1 MRRAPVSAR
10 RRAAF
15 MVAAVPALMLTF
27 GVPLANRIEPRVF
40 GFPFLLAWIV
50 AWILLT
56 PVFLYAV
63 YRLEGRR

>member
-1 MRRAPVSAR
+1 
-10 RRAAF
+10 